1 MERPETSYSAVLSA
15 LETARENEK
24 RWIAMAAELSSDA
37 EQMEQWRSTAR
48 LRRLKVSRL
57 EVKLAISRLAIPSER
72 DWNAA

>member
-1 MERPETSYSAVLSA
+1 
-15 LETARENEK
+15 
-24 RWIAMAAELSSDA
+24 LSSDA

-72 DWNAA
+72 DLNAA